1 MKKNKASSFLT
12 PKPLSNFVMNE
23 LVENPVPF
31 EVIQELPFEVW
42 YHAPSGK
49 FFIKDSRDKYI
60 QIIREALK
68 IKIARCGFN
77 SRIQEGENVSER
89 DAMIDDIMASYNVD
103 HVGELAGYQ
112 SGVHT
117 INNARILVTKSPTI
131 IEGDKRPYQILSQI
145 FEGMFNS
152 GDIQQLDFVYGW
164 LKLARESVV
173 NSNPSP
179 GQCLVLAGPKNCG
192 KSLFQDIVTEI
203 LGGRI
208 GKPYSYMA
216 GKTEFNSDLFAAEHW
231 VIADEIPHRDISHR
245 RAFGARIKDCTV
257 NKSMQYQGKF
267 KESLTLTPCK
277 RLTISLNDESDN
289 LMILPPLDESLI
301 DKIIMLKVATPEFPL
316 DSSGVVNRHGLWNTI
331 KDELPG
337 LIDHIEQFKISGENL
352 DTRFGLKGFQHPEL
366 MDALE
371 ELNPESKLL
380 ELIDQHL
387 LSDNK
392 PWEGTSINL
401 EAELLDSYSDCRRQ
415 AEKILKHPMAAKK
428 YLMHLKKKH
437 PNRISTR
444 ESNGKSLWVI
454 RQP

>member
-1 MKKNKASSFLT
+1 
-12 PKPLSNFVMNE
+12 MNE
-23 LVENPVPF
+23 LTDNPVVT
-31 EVIQELPFEVW
+31 ECIQEPPFEVW
-42 YHAPSGK
+42 YHSASGK
-49 FFIKDSRDKYI
+49 FLTKDSNQNYMPIGKDL
-60 QIIREALK
+60 LK
-68 IKIARCGFN
+68 SKLQRHGLN
-77 SRIQEGENVSER
+77 PRTQQGEYLSER
-89 DAMIDDIMASYNVD
+89 DTMIDNIIMAQNVD
-103 HVGELAGYQ
+103 YAGQ
-112 SGVHT
+112 LSGYYAGLHT
-117 INNARILVTKSPTI
+117 INNTKILVTKSPTI
-131 IEGDKRPYQILSQI
+131 IKGENKPFPSLAKI
-145 FEGMFNS
+145 FDGLFNS
-152 GDIQQLDFVYGW
+152 GDIPQLHIVYGW

-231 VIADEIPHRDISHR
+231 VVADEIPHRDISHR

-277 RLTISLNDESDN
+277 RLTISLNDEPEN

-301 DKIIMLKVATPEFPL
+301 DKIIMLKVDVPDFPL
-316 DSSGVVNRHGLWNTI
+316 DSSGVVNRADLWNTI

-371 ELNPESKLL
+371 ELNPEGKLL

-387 LSDNK
+387 VSDNK
-392 PWEGTSINL
+392 SWEGTTINL
-401 EAELLDSYSDCRRQ
+401 EAELLDSDSDCRRQ
-415 AEKILKHPMAAKK
+415 AEKILKHPMAVKN
-428 YLMHLKKKH
+428 YLMHLKKKY